1 MQQAV
6 QSFNSNHMVF
16 EHDAAPHMETMTLDN
31 GMLAV
36 KYDTTLD
43 KAFEEICR
51 DLRTQA
57 RDVVIGDTEAQI
69 QASWGQI
76 HNSIMKTMSQ
86 EQTHGHELTQNLDG
100 QDFSRAD
107 WT

>member
-1 MQQAV
+1 
-6 QSFNSNHMVF
+6 
-16 EHDAAPHMETMTLDN
+16 METMILDN

-43 KAFEEICR
+43 KSFEEICR

-57 RDVVIGDTEAQI
+57 RDVMIGDTEAQI

-76 HNSIMKTMSQ
+76 HNSLMRTMSQ
-86 EQTHGHELTQNLDG
+86 EHIREHGLTQSLDG
-100 QDFSRAD
+100 QDFSRVD